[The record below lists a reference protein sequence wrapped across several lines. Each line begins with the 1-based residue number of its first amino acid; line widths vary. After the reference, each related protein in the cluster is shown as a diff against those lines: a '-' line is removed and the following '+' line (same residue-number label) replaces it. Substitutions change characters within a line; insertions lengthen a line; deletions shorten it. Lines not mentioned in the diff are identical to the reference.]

1 MKKLLLSLML
11 VCPTAIMA
19 QNTQEWALVEPESG
33 CRVLMSDVG
42 FLLAADDDDTFS
54 VVCADGF
61 VIYGAKRV
69 TFELT
74 DPSAIAAPTA
84 GRNGGTPTLR
94 GSVGGSLRLTGCAQG
109 TKVDIFDAGGRKA
122 CATTTSTG
130 NETVIDV
137 SGLQPGM
144 YMLRAGTTAI
154 KFVKR

>member
-1 MKKLLLSLML
+1 ML

-42 FLLAADDDDTFS
+42 FLLAADEDDTFS

-74 DPSAIAAPTA
+74 DPSAIAAPSA
-84 GRNGGTPTLR
+84 DRNGDTPTLR

-122 CATTTSTG
+122 CATTSTG
-130 NETVIDV
+130 HETVIDV
-137 SGLQPGM
+137 SGLQSGL
-144 YMLRAGTTAI
+144 YMLRAGKTAI

>member
-1 MKKLLLSLML
+1 ML

-84 GRNGGTPTLR
+84 GRNTDTPTLR

-109 TKVDIFDAGGRKA
+109 TKVDIFDAGGRKV
-122 CATTTSTG
+122 CATTSTG
-130 NETVIDV
+130 HETVIDV
-137 SGLQPGM
+137 SGLQSGL
-144 YMLRAGTTAI
+144 YMLRAGKTAI

>member
-1 MKKLLLSLML
+1 
-11 VCPTAIMA
+11 
-19 QNTQEWALVEPESG
+19 
-33 CRVLMSDVG
+33 MSDGHHGTEHTGVGDVG

-109 TKVDIFDAGGRKA
+109 TKVDIFDAGGRKV
-122 CATTTSTG
+122 CATTSTG
-130 NETVIDV
+130 HETVIDV
-137 SGLQPGM
+137 SGLQSGL
-144 YMLRAGTTAI
+144 YMLRAGKTAI